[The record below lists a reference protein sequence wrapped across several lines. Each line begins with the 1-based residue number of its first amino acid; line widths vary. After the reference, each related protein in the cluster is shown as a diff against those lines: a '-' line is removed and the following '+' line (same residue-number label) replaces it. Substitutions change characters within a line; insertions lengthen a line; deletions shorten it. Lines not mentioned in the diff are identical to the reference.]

1 MITINRDELKALITD
16 ALRTSVKYH
25 AVHIVDIL
33 QGYQWKGGC
42 TRKDLN
48 SIGSFVSRKN
58 SNTGVRHTP
67 TQAQLDRV
75 WRLLK
80 ALCPARGHDKDG
92 QLLLGLPNI
101 MEENA

>member
-1 MITINRDELKALITD
+1 MITISRDELKTLITD
-16 ALRTSVKYH
+16 ALRTTVKYH
-25 AVHIVDIL
+25 AVHIVDMV
-33 QGYQWKGGC
+33 QGFQWKGGC

-48 SIGSFVSRKN
+48 SIGTFVSRKK
-58 SNTGVRHTP
+58 SNACVRYTP

-92 QLLLGLPNI
+92 QLLLGTPNI
-101 MEENA
+101 TED